1 MSYRLKFVPAAMREW
16 RKLAP
21 PIQSQFKQKLA
32 ERVLEP
38 YIPASRLRGL
48 DNAYKIK
55 LRASGY
61 RLTYQVDD
69 AEMAIYVLSVGKREH
84 GIVYRKASE
93 RGSYR

>member
-1 MSYRLKFVPAAMREW
+1 MGSNSCTQSNNGYSRYNPSS
-16 RKLAP
+16 RKN
-21 PIQSQFKQKLA
+21 ST

-38 YIPASRLRGL
+38 HIPASRLRGL
-48 DNAYKIK
+48 GNAYKIK

-69 AEMAIYVLSVGKREH
+69 AEMAIYVLSVGKRER

-93 RGSYR
+93 RGS